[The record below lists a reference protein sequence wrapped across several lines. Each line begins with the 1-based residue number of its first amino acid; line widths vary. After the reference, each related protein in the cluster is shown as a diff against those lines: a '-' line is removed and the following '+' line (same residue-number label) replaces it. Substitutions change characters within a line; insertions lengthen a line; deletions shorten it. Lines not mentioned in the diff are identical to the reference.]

1 MFINCVSV
9 FRELSESL
17 PSDGDAFDCNAANR
31 IIEAMHRALDS
42 ILTLQLGALELELKN
57 LADEVGRTKLLQD
70 IEQTNAIFEKLSGY
84 SARFHNFFLLPHI
97 YEPLNNLTIVRKKT
111 IYELEDAIYGLQHL
125 FRHSGQETDRLR
137 FILEEGIENN
147 ADLDGRRRR

>member
-31 IIEAMHRALDS
+31 IIEAMDRALDS

-70 IEQTNAIFEKLSGY
+70 IEQTNAIFEKLRGH

-97 YEPLNNLTIVRKKT
+97 YEPLNDLTIVRKNT
-111 IYELEDAIYGLQHL
+111 IYELENAIYELQQL
-125 FRHSGQETDRLR
+125 FRHSGHLTDRLR
-137 FILEEGIENN
+137 RLLEEGMGNN
-147 ADLDGRRRR
+147 PDLDHRRRW